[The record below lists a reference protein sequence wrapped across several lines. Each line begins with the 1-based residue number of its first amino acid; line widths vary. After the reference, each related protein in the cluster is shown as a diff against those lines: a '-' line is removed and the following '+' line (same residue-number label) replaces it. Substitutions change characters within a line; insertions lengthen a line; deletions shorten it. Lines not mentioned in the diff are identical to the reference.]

1 MTAARG
7 IRNRNPGNIVV
18 SGWTQRQA
26 GYLGP
31 EPEGRFARFDTMAH
45 GVEALIR
52 LLLVYRDQHKLTT
65 IRQKINRWAPPTEND
80 TGSYV
85 LSVAKVLGV
94 GIDDELPADPQ
105 VYAKLARAIVAHE
118 NGRDA
123 AAAVTDEDYEQA
135 MVAAFMLP
143 QAAGP
148 TAGPSVSPVPPPV
161 AAPPAP
167 IKDKIMAIPAIVT
180 AAASALLPIIA
191 DLFRARGSKTAE
203 RNADIVEAAGPAI
216 LEIAREI
223 VPSAPNDQAVAEAI
237 LADKQLQT
245 QFRAEAALRWSD
257 IEPFLRFEEESRD
270 KARGFAERMTAADGP
285 AWRQIGFGV
294 LIAVM
299 SLTIVVGGGAMFWN
313 LMSSPQLDPGQKG
326 LILGALIA
334 SFTTV
339 VGYFFGSSATSRQKD
354 VTIAEQAR
362 R

>member
-18 SGWTQRQA
+18 SGWTQRQH

-31 EPEGRFARFDTMAH
+31 EPEGRFARFDTMAN
-45 GVEALIR
+45 GVLALLR
-52 LLLVYRDQHKLTT
+52 LLLVYRDQHKLRTV
-65 IRQKINRWAPPTEND
+65 RQIINRWAPPVEND

-85 LSVAKVLGV
+85 LSVAKAIGV
-94 GIDDELPADPQ
+94 GIDDELPADPE
-105 VYAKLARAIVAHE
+105 VYTRLARAIVGHE

-135 MVAAFMLP
+135 AVQAFMLP
-143 QAAGP
+143 QPAGATPPAAP
-148 TAGPSVSPVPPPV
+148 PSPVPAP
-161 AAPPAP
+161 AAPTIGERA
-167 IKDKIMAIPAIVT
+167 MAIPALVT

-191 DLFRARGSKTAE
+191 DLFRARGSKTGT
-203 RNADIVEAAGPAI
+203 RNADIVDAVGEAAPAI
-216 LEIAREI
+216 VAIAKE
-223 VPSAPNDQAVAEAI
+223 VAGGGNEQQAAEAI
-237 LADKQLQT
+237 LASKELQQ
-245 QFRAEAALRWSD
+245 QFRAQVALQWSD
-257 IEPFLRFEEESRD
+257 LEPFLRHESEERS
-270 KARGFAERMTAADGP
+270 KARDFAERMTAADGP
-285 AWRQIGFGV
+285 EWRQIGFGA
-294 LIAVM
+294 LISIM

-354 VTIAEQAR
+354 ATIAEQAKR
-362 R
+362 

>member
-1 MTAARG
+1 MTTARG
-7 IRNRNPGNIVV
+7 IRNKNPGNIVV
-18 SGWTQRQA
+18 SGWTVRQN
-26 GYLGP
+26 GYTGP
-31 EPEGRFARFDTMAH
+31 EPQGRFATFATMAH

-65 IRQKINRWAPPTEND
+65 VRQIINRWAPPVEND

-85 LSVAKVLGV
+85 MSVAKVLGV

-105 VYAKLARAIVAHE
+105 VYAKLARAIVGHE
-118 NGRDA
+118 NGREA
-123 AAAVTDEDYEQA
+123 AAAVTDEDYDQA

-143 QAAGP
+143 QGP
-148 TAGPSVSPVPPPV
+148 ASSTSDAQVS
-161 AAPPAP
+161 APPAP
-167 IKDKIMAIPAIVT
+167 APSRKEKIVAIPALVT

-191 DLFRARGSKTAE
+191 DLFRARGSKTSS
-203 RNADIVEAAGPAI
+203 RNAEIVDAVGEAAPAI
-216 LEIAREI
+216 VAIAKQVAGGGNEQ
-223 VPSAPNDQAVAEAI
+223 QAVEAI
-237 LADKQLQT
+237 LADKQLQQ
-245 QFRAEAALRWSD
+245 QFRAAVALQWSD
-257 IEPFLRFEEESRD
+257 IEPFMRFEEESRD
-270 KARGFAERMTAADGP
+270 KARAFAERMTATDGP

-294 LIAVM
+294 LIAIM

-313 LMSSPQLDPGQKG
+313 LMSSQQLEPGQKG

-354 VTIAEQAR
+354 ATIADQAR